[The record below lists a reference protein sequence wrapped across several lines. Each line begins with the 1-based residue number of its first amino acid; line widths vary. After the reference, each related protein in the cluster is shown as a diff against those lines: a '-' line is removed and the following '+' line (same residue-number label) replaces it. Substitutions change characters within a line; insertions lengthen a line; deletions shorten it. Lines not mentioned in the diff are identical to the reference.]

1 MQCERILH
9 HILRLLQARVL
20 FSVSDVIYLQW
31 LELAN
36 SYGVLEKV
44 GSKILDILASYSQ
57 IVGRLIKRPFE
68 IVDS

>member
-20 FSVSDVIYLQW
+20 FSVSDDIYLQW

-36 SYGVLEKV
+36 SYGILEKV
-44 GSKILDILASYSQ
+44 SSQ
-57 IVGRLIKRPFE
+57 VSRYLIIIHR
-68 IVDS
+68 V